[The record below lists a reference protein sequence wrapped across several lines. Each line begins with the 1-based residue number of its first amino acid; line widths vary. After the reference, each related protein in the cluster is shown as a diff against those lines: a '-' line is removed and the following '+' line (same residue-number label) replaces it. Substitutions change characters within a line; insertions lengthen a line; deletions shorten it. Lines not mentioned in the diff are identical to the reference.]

1 MPSIS
6 IKVNACVVPIAPLNV
21 LVAPVICNVPSVV
34 FDPLIVP
41 AIVTLLLS
49 DNTKVPASKT
59 IAVAVIAFLAVAVI
73 LSATLMFV
81 ALMASLKVE
90 VLSISI
96 KVNH

>member
-1 MPSIS
+1 M
-6 IKVNACVVPIAPLNV
+6 
-21 LVAPVICNVPSVV
+21 ICNVPSVV
-34 FDPLIVP
+34 FDPLMVP

-49 DNTKVPASKT
+49 DNTKVPPSKT

-73 LSATLMFV
+73 LSATLIFV

-96 KVNH
+96 KVNACVPPITLARF